1 MTIRIATW
9 NITAALKAR
18 SAKAHDYED
27 HESLEYF
34 ADQLRLVD
42 ADVICL
48 QATQMNEDDS
58 MAQRLAK
65 MLGMQ
70 FIDETIGFPSYFDP
84 LDNLNIAVLSKQ
96 PFANTMAVKL
106 PKPEFPL
113 VSQASGKTAM
123 PADRYLQI
131 VDFDEFKIANVWLEP
146 LSPYGYNYLD
156 GEGAAFATALDT
168 TMSNKLQ
175 QPLLFAADFNCP
187 DPLAALPQ
195 VAANFQLSEALPDE
209 PTKLNGKPSDHILYS
224 PEWHSVDA
232 GVIKTQSDHFLCWAE
247 FEK

>member
-1 MTIRIATW
+1 MTTRIATW

-27 HESLEYF
+27 HESLDYF
-34 ADQLRLVD
+34 ADQLQQLN

-65 MLGMQ
+65 LLGMP

-96 PFANTMAVKL
+96 PFTSTAVKL
-106 PKPEFPL
+106 PKPSFPL
-113 VSQASGKTAM
+113 VSQATGKSAI
-123 PADRYLQI
+123 AFDRYLQI
-131 VDFDEFKIANVWLEP
+131 VSFDECNVANAWFEP
-146 LSPYGYNYLD
+146 LSPYGFTYEE
-156 GEGAAFATALDT
+156 GEGAEFAQALDDT
-168 TMSNKLQ
+168 IASKLQ
-175 QPLLFAADFNCP
+175 KPLLFAADFSCP
-187 DPLAALPQ
+187 RPLTVLPKTT
-195 VAANFQLSEALPDE
+195 AGLQLEEALPE
-209 PTKLNGKPSDHILYS
+209 GPTKLNGRPSDHILHS
-224 PEWHSVDA
+224 PEWRKVNS
-232 GVIKTQSDHFLCWAE
+232 GIIKTQSDHFLCWAE